1 MIGCKEFITPTIFP
15 SQKRGCGQD
24 RWRSL
29 TMTKKKKTS
38 MTLIIKL
45 HLALHRFTVKFI
57 LRNFHHFQYTF
68 FRPLDC
74 DANPCKNGGT
84 CVEVPSRK
92 TYKCNCTDAFTGK
105 NCSEPTPVASSTDA
119 SHEYSKLYIFSSLF
133 PFQRYPKNSTCHSLW
148 CHYHDQMPRI
158 PYQIK
163 KIQ

>member
-1 MIGCKEFITPTIFP
+1 MIGSKESITPTVFP

-38 MTLIIKL
+38 MALIIKL

-84 CVEVPSRK
+84 CIEVPSTK
-92 TYKCNCTDAFTGK
+92 TYKCNCTDIFTGK
-105 NCSEPTPVASSTDA
+105 NCSESTAVAQSTDA
-119 SHEYSKLYIFSSLF
+119 SREYSKLYFFSSLF
-133 PFQRYPKNSTCHSLW
+133 PQQRYPTNSTCYSLW
-148 CHYHDQMPRI
+148 CHYNGRIPRI
-158 PYQIK
+158 PYQNK
-163 KIQ
+163 KSL

>member
-1 MIGCKEFITPTIFP
+1 MIGCKEFIIPTIFP
-15 SQKRGCGQD
+15 SQKRGRGQD

-29 TMTKKKKTS
+29 TMTMTKKKKTS
-38 MTLIIKL
+38 MALIIKL

-105 NCSEPTPVASSTDA
+105 NCSESTTVAQSTDA
-119 SHEYSKLYIFSSLF
+119 SREYSKLHFSLHFSHF
-133 PFQRYPKNSTCHSLW
+133 K
-148 CHYHDQMPRI
+148 DIPRTQPVI
-158 PYQIK
+158 PYNAITMIK
-163 KIQ
+163 CRIFPPN